1 MTSINNTPMTEIIK
15 TEIKEVS
22 NLIDIN
28 NDACE
33 FYRKAEE
40 KVHDQHLK
48 SEFVGLRQLHSN
60 VVSKLQKE
68 VSVRNG
74 DVDDIEANETVTGMA
89 NRYFGELLAAV
100 TPDSDARFISRLEEA
115 EDRCLHSME
124 DVVKNTNISSELK
137 TVLMN
142 QYDELKKSHDHM
154 RTLKK
159 IRAA

>member
-1 MTSINNTPMTEIIK
+1 MNKRIE

-33 FYRKAEE
+33 FYKKAEE
-40 KVHDQHLK
+40 KVEDQHLR

-60 VVSKLQKE
+60 VVTKLQSE
-68 VSVRNG
+68 IASRN
-74 DVDDIEANETVTGMA
+74 VKPEDIQPSETVAGKA
-89 NRYFGELLAAV
+89 NRYFGELMAAI
-100 TPDSDARFISRLEEA
+100 TPDTDARFISRLEEA

-124 DVVKNTNISSELK
+124 DVVKNQDISSELK